1 MKHQRT
7 PATAIPPELV
17 ETPRD
22 VIIVNIRDAI
32 NRGDQK
38 NKWNTK
44 DPNGSKTYPTAAYSN
59 SRLNLG
65 SNISRDA
72 SNNLDTNDNRVL
84 SNFANQEASNVV
96 FLTTLN

>member
-38 NKWNTK
+38 NK
-44 DPNGSKTYPTAAYSN
+44 
-59 SRLNLG
+59 
-65 SNISRDA
+65 
-72 SNNLDTNDNRVL
+72 
-84 SNFANQEASNVV
+84 
-96 FLTTLN
+96 